1 MAEQHTAPFPVA
13 SIRVSRISC
22 DWRSGPLRC
31 IAQLAARATAGG
43 VKAIWRNEVGGAYVT
58 PARKPAI

>member
-1 MAEQHTAPFPVA
+1 MANQTTPPVPVA
-13 SIRVSRISC
+13 FIRVSQISC
-22 DWRSGPLRC
+22 DWRAGPLRC

-58 PARKPAI
+58 PARKART